1 MLQDV
6 LFGAKR
12 RFDEKFAAKAPVT
25 HRGDPAGA
33 EVVAIHVGP
42 GRVVSV
48 HASAWQPGMRPTA
61 CSWRRCCFQKR
72 SSIRQSPGYSRVL
85 REGKGMPAVLAQ
97 ETRPRVTE
105 SIVSTPSG
113 RTLAL
118 PVFLQCLSGILLRA
132 SNT

>member
-48 HASAWQPGMRPTA
+48 QLDAGACQRLAARDAAHFLLLAKVLLPEAQQHPTKPG
-61 CSWRRCCFQKR
+61 
-72 SSIRQSPGYSRVL
+72 I
-85 REGKGMPAVLAQ
+85 
-97 ETRPRVTE
+97 
-105 SIVSTPSG
+105 
-113 RTLAL
+113 
-118 PVFLQCLSGILLRA
+118 
-132 SNT
+132 